1 MSRSTQHTQLTQV
14 EVGYGSTC
22 PHCAEPWQPTLQI
35 EISTRGRGAAAARS
49 TAAIG
54 WGGADAADDAAGGRK
69 ATARESLSSPLLSPT
84 LLLQAIATTHPLI
97 PVCVLII
104 VDECVPEYLAMSGDE
119 RALLAQEIEVALQ
132 SVHGQHALG
141 RGWRRAR
148 TQFPSIFWNM
158 CWHLASEGLL
168 PLLRHFELDD
178 TRLSP
183 NGYIEVV
190 HAPRRAAAGPVLP
203 PLPPLPP
210 PPSAEAGSSAC
221 LPVEPEEA
229 LLEGGDEVD
238 FRGWVDA
245 AGCFRTAC
253 VYAAVAA
260 PADAE

>member
-1 MSRSTQHTQLTQV
+1 M

-35 EISTRGRGAAAARS
+35 EISTRGRGAPAAARS

-54 WGGADAADDAAGGRK
+54 WGGADAADDAAGGRH
-69 ATARESLSSPLLSPT
+69 ATSRESLSSPLLSPT

-119 RALLAQEIEVALQ
+119 RALPAQEIEVALQ

-190 HAPRRAAAGPVLP
+190 HAPRRAAAVGRGGQQRLP
-203 PLPPLPP
+203 TRR
-210 PPSAEAGSSAC
+210 AG
-221 LPVEPEEA
+221 
-229 LLEGGDEVD
+229 GG
-238 FRGWVDA
+238 A
-245 AGCFRTAC
+245 AGGRGRGRFQRVGRRRWMLSHRVRVRRRRRAR
-253 VYAAVAA
+253 
-260 PADAE
+260 

>member
-1 MSRSTQHTQLTQV
+1 M
-14 EVGYGSTC
+14 C
-22 PHCAEPWQPTLQI
+22 
-35 EISTRGRGAAAARS
+35 
-49 TAAIG
+49 
-54 WGGADAADDAAGGRK
+54 
-69 ATARESLSSPLLSPT
+69 
-84 LLLQAIATTHPLI
+84 
-97 PVCVLII
+97 
-104 VDECVPEYLAMSGDE
+104 GDE
-119 RALLAQEIEVALQ
+119 HAPAPLAQEIEVALQ

-203 PLPPLPP
+203 PLPP
-210 PPSAEAGSSAC
+210 PPSAEAGSSAT
-221 LPVEPEEA
+221 LPREPEEA
-229 LLEGGDEVD
+229 LPEGGGEVD